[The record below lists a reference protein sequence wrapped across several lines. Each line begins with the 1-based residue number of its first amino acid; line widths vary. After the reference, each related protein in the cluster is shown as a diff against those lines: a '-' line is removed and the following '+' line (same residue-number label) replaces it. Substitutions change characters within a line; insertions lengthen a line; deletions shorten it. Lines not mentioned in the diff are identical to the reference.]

1 VIRFSR
7 DRSVARA
14 RVRARACPPPGY
26 FGSERVRR
34 SLTRRFMSQNDAVH
48 YFVPANRR
56 NVLPHSIP
64 SLSRTFLPSP
74 SPSCLSPSLSLSLSL
89 SPSLSLSLSLSLS
102 PSCRFLY
109 RAPYP
114 PFFLSSVIPY
124 LILIEND
131 RLRGAL
137 HHRVIA
143 LSHR

>member
-64 SLSRTFLPSP
+64 SLSRMFLPSP

-89 SPSLSLSLSLSLS
+89 SLPLSLSLSLSLPVVS
-102 PSCRFLY
+102 FFISRAIPAVLFIVGYTISHPY
-109 RAPYP
+109 RERQIARRVT
-114 PFFLSSVIPY
+114 SSSY
-124 LILIEND
+124 C
-131 RLRGAL
+131 AL
-137 HHRVIA
+137 T
-143 LSHR
+143 